1 METIGTGLPVRT
13 RRCRSGQ
20 RRGETVVSG
29 WVWTEQRGEKRE
41 TAGDVH
47 GKKCTSKRKCQR
59 YTNFINEKFTMFKV
73 KQRRKLVKGTT
84 PDEGI
89 WHRLPFAKPIRKF
102 KINWISNMSHQ
113 LVKNIPSPTAFRI
126 LINMEMA

>member
-41 TAGDVH
+41 TAGDADLDD
-47 GKKCTSKRKCQR
+47 GC
-59 YTNFINEKFTMFKV
+59 E
-73 KQRRKLVKGTT
+73 RRAWRFWL
-84 PDEGI
+84 
-89 WHRLPFAKPIRKF
+89 RR
-102 KINWISNMSHQ
+102 
-113 LVKNIPSPTAFRI
+113 R
-126 LINMEMA
+126 